1 MLRGRGGA
9 ALPRGPRRRADEGSA
24 VALLG
29 IDQWRFTAPVFI
41 GDTVT
46 CSVEILSTRLTSSGT
61 SSGTTG
67 IVERAVSLRNQHGE
81 IVQQGRMDIM
91 VLTRDAAVS

>member
-61 SSGTTG
+61 TG

>member
-1 MLRGRGGA
+1 M
-9 ALPRGPRRRADEGSA
+9 
-24 VALLG
+24 ALLG

-61 SSGTTG
+61 TG
-67 IVERAVSLRNQHGE
+67 IVERAVWLRNQHGE
-81 IVQQGRMDIM
+81 FVQQGRMDIM